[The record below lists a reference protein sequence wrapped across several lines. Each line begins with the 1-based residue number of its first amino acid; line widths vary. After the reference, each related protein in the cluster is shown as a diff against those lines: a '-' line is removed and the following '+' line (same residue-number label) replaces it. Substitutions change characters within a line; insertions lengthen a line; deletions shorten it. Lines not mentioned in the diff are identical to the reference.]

1 MFSSWILFLAEQ
13 VRKNTPDLSPWHMP
27 WGEKITE
34 NHVIAYQV
42 RKTTSSIKNRFIKY
56 FIVAN
61 SQEIYVGA
69 FIIPILQTKKI
80 SHRWFRPQVMW
91 YFSSSTRDRPHSSCI
106 GRWNLNHR
114 TTSGSPIR
122 PLLKQQSDG
131 SWQQE
136 MLGEIYYIHTLTL
149 IGE

>member
-1 MFSSWILFLAEQ
+1 MAWYDNYVYIYLKKKLIRIGPHIKKCISKDYKHISVILNSLSLWNLQPSAWIIGLTTEQMFSSWILFLAEQ

-34 NHVIAYQV
+34 NHVSAYQV

-91 YFSSSTRDRPHSSCI
+91 
-106 GRWNLNHR
+106 
-114 TTSGSPIR
+114 
-122 PLLKQQSDG
+122 
-131 SWQQE
+131 
-136 MLGEIYYIHTLTL
+136 
-149 IGE
+149 

>member
-1 MFSSWILFLAEQ
+1 
-13 VRKNTPDLSPWHMP
+13 MP

-91 YFSSSTRDRPHSSCI
+91 
-106 GRWNLNHR
+106 
-114 TTSGSPIR
+114 
-122 PLLKQQSDG
+122 
-131 SWQQE
+131 
-136 MLGEIYYIHTLTL
+136 
-149 IGE
+149 